1 LAAGGRRG
9 NMELIFTT
17 PGTYLNVKDGLFA
30 ISSDNKKTT
39 ISPAKVE
46 RIILTTEAVITT
58 AVIQLTAEHNIDL
71 VILDRSGEPV
81 GRFWHSRFGSIT
93 TIRRKQLE
101 LNMNDE
107 GLDHAKEWIIAKLG
121 NQTDFCKEL
130 AKNREN
136 LHDRVLEKLSTIEA
150 NKQKISAL
158 AGKVD
163 EKRGSITGLE
173 GSASKVY
180 FDILALC
187 MPERYRFDCR
197 SRQPARDPFNAFLN
211 YAYGVL
217 YSLVE
222 KACIIAGL
230 DPYIGF
236 LHTDNYNKPSLVF
249 DIIENFRIYADRVVF
264 RLFSKKMINDK
275 MVDKIPKGY
284 SLNKEG
290 KRLLF
295 DEYNKYLGTVVRYG
309 NKNMSRTNTVQA
321 LCHKFANSL
330 IEE

>member
-1 LAAGGRRG
+1 
-9 NMELIFTT
+9 MELVFTT

-58 AVIQLTAEHNIDL
+58 AVIQLTAENNIDL
-71 VILDRSGEPV
+71 IVLDRSGEPV
-81 GRFWHSRFGSIT
+81 GRFWHSKFGSIT
-93 TIRRKQLE
+93 TIRRNQLE
-101 LNMNDE
+101 LNISE
-107 GLDHAKEWIIAKLG
+107 KGLDHAKEWVITKLD
-121 NQTDFCKEL
+121 NQIEFCKEL
-130 AKNREN
+130 AKNRKN
-136 LHDRVLEKLSTIEA
+136 LHDHIIEKLSTIET
-150 NKQKISAL
+150 NKQKLITLTGNA
-158 AGKVD
+158 AD
-163 EKRGSITGLE
+163 KRGSITGLE
-173 GSASKVY
+173 GSASKIY
-180 FDILALC
+180 FEVLALC
-187 MPERYRFDCR
+187 LPDKYRFSGR

-236 LHTDNYNKPSLVF
+236 LHTDNYNKPSLTF
-249 DIIENFRIYADRVVF
+249 DVIENFRIYADRVVF
-264 RLFSKKMINDK
+264 RLFSKKMVNDK
-275 MVDKIPKGY
+275 MFDKIHRGC

-295 DEYNKYLGTVVRYG
+295 DEYNKYLETVVRYG
-309 NKNMSRTNTVQA
+309 NKNMSRENTIQA
-321 LCHKFANSL
+321 FCHKFANSL
-330 IEE
+330 IKE